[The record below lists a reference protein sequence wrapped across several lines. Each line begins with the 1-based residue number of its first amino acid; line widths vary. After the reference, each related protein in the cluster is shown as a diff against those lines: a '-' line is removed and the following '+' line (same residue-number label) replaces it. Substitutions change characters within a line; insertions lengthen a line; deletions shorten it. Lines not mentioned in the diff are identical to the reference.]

1 MKFADWAVSHRRGI
15 LFLAFAIAMAG
26 IAAALTVPVG
36 LFPKVSFPR
45 IEASLDAG
53 DRPAKQMVL
62 QVTRVAEKA
71 VRSIP
76 GVVGVRS
83 TTSRGTADVSVN
95 MAWGTDTRIAALEVE
110 SALTGALPS
119 MPPGTAVSVR
129 RMDPTVFPVAGYA
142 LTSDQTDQI
151 ALRLYVRDQLV
162 PALSAINGVAD
173 VTIGGGDIGEFEV
186 EVSDE
191 QMVQAGVVIGDV
203 SNALAASNVLQAV
216 GRIEDL
222 HKLYLVV
229 TDDRLKTMDD
239 IKKTI
244 IRAGPS
250 GTITLDDIATV
261 REAAAPNWTIV
272 TSNGKPAVLFQV
284 YQQPG
289 SNTVQIVKDVKSK
302 LETLKAGLPAGTQMR
317 NWYDQSDLILASAA
331 SVRDAILIGVG
342 LAALVLLFFL
352 RNIKVTLIALI
363 AVPAALA
370 SSILILKIFGRSFNI
385 MTLGGMAAAIG
396 LVIDDAIVMIE
407 QMVRGLAER
416 KEASH
421 AERARAAAAS
431 FFKPFLGSSLATVV
445 IFLPLAFLSGVTGA
459 FFQALS
465 LTMAS
470 ALIFS
475 FLVGWLAIPLIA
487 DKLLTQK
494 DVDREEKRD
503 TKKGLIDRL
512 YTGAIRTLLRAP
524 ILALLI
530 VGVFLGGSYLAYK
543 HVGSGFM
550 PHMDEG
556 GFVLDY
562 VAPAGT
568 ALTDVDNLLKQVEA
582 ILLATPEV
590 DTFSRRT
597 GIQLGGGLTEAN
609 AGDFFV
615 KLKPLPRRPIDAVMT
630 EVRDKIGAH
639 VPALDTDTALLM
651 EDLIGDLTSVPQP
664 VEIKVYGDDQAK
676 LTEIAGNVA
685 KAIGGVQGL
694 VSILDGIVLAGDALT
709 ITVDRPL
716 AELNGLDP
724 TEVTQQ
730 INALL
735 TGDLPTQITQGI
747 NVMDV
752 RVRLPAT
759 ERTTI
764 DDISRFEIRNTNGA
778 LVPLSRIAKI
788 ERVTGQPELTRENMK
803 QMVAVTA
810 RIDGRDMGSAVA
822 DVINILKSD
831 ASLIPAPYTW
841 EIGGL
846 YKEQQASF
854 RGLMTVFGTGIIL
867 VFMLVLFLYE
877 SFAIAVTLLF
887 VPLIGAGAVFIG
899 LFVTSTEL
907 NISALM
913 GLTMILGIM
922 TEVSIFYFSKYQD
935 LCKTGMERFEAL
947 VQAGQARFRPILMTT
962 VAAILALIPLALAIG
977 QGSAMQQ
984 PLAIAIISGLIVQMP
999 LVLIVIP
1006 SVYRILGRI
1015 PKPGKVN
1022 DA

>member
-1 MKFADWAVSHRRGI
+1 MSFADWTVAHRRAI
-15 LFLAFAIAMAG
+15 LFVTFAIAMAG
-26 IAAALTVPVG
+26 IAAAVTVPVG
-36 LFPKVSFPR
+36 LFPKVNFPR
-45 IEASLDAG
+45 IQAALDAG
-53 DRPAKQMVL
+53 DRPADQMVL
-62 QVTRVAEKA
+62 QVTRVAEQA
-71 VRSIP
+71 VRAIP
-76 GVVGVRS
+76 GVLSVRS
-83 TTSRGTADVSVN
+83 TTSRGTADVSIN
-95 MAWGTDTRIAALEVE
+95 MAWGTDTRIAALEVK
-110 SALTGALPS
+110 SALTSALS
-119 MPPGTAVSVR
+119 LMPPGSQVSVT
-129 RMDPTVFPVAGYA
+129 RMNPTVFPVSGYA

-151 ALRLYVRDQLV
+151 ALRLYARNQIAPV
-162 PALSAINGVAD
+162 LSAINGVAD
-173 VTIGGGDIGEFEV
+173 VTIVGGEVGEFEV
-186 EVSDE
+186 EVSAE
-191 QMVQAGVVIGDV
+191 QMVQAGVVMDEV
-203 SNALAASNVLQAV
+203 SIALAAANVLQAV

-229 TDDRLKTMDD
+229 TDDRLKTIED
-239 IKKTI
+239 ISKTI

-250 GTITLDDIATV
+250 GTITLDDIATIQQ
-261 REAAAPNWTIV
+261 AAAPNWTVV
-272 TSNGKPAVLFQV
+272 TSNGKPAVLFQI

-289 SNTVQIVKDVKSK
+289 SNTVQIVKDIKAK
-302 LETLKAGLPAGTQMR
+302 LETLRSGLPPGTDMR
-317 NWYDQSDLILASAA
+317 NWYDQSDLILSAAA

-352 RNIKVTLIALI
+352 RNIKITLIALI

-431 FFKPFLGSSLATVV
+431 FFKPFLGSSMATVV
-445 IFLPLAFLSGVTGA
+445 IFAPLAFLSGVTGA

-465 LTMAS
+465 ITMAS

-487 DKLLTQK
+487 DKLLNQK
-494 DVDREEKRD
+494 DVDREEKRERN
-503 TKKGLIDRL
+503 KGLLDKV
-512 YTGAIRTLLRAP
+512 YTFAVRALLRAP
-524 ILALLI
+524 ILTLLI

-543 HVGSGFM
+543 KVGSGFM

-568 ALTDVDNLLKQVEA
+568 SLTDVDNLIKQVET

-597 GIQLGGGLTEAN
+597 GAQLGGGLTEAN
-609 AGDFFV
+609 SGDFFV

-630 EVRDKIGAH
+630 EVRNKIGTN
-639 VPALDTDTALLM
+639 VPALDTNTALLM

-664 VEIKVYGDDQAK
+664 VEIKIYGDDQTK
-676 LTEIAGNVA
+676 LTEIAGSVA

-709 ITVDRPL
+709 ITVDREL
-716 AELNGLDP
+716 AQLNGLDP
-724 TEVTQQ
+724 AQVTLQV
-730 INALL
+730 NALL
-735 TGDLPTQITQGI
+735 SGDLPTQITQGI

-752 RVRLPAT
+752 RVRLPAN
-759 ERTTI
+759 ERQTI
-764 DDISRFEIRNTNGA
+764 EDISRFELRNASGA
-778 LVPLSRIAKI
+778 LVPLARIAKI
-788 ERVTGQPELTRENMK
+788 ERVTGQPQLTRENMK

-810 RIDGRDMGSAVA
+810 RIDGRDMGSAVRE
-822 DVINILKSD
+822 VIGILKNDST
-831 ASLIPAPYTW
+831 LVPAPYSW

-854 RGLMTVFGTGIIL
+854 QGLMIVFGAGVML
-867 VFMLVLFLYE
+867 VFLLVLFLYE
-877 SFAIAVTLLF
+877 SFAIAITLLF
-887 VPLIGAGAVFIG
+887 VPLVGAGAVFIG
-899 LFVTSTEL
+899 LFVTGTEL

-922 TEVSIFYFSKYQD
+922 TEVSIFYFSEYQH
-935 LCKTGMERFEAL
+935 LCKEGMDRFEAL
-947 VQAGQARFRPILMTT
+947 VEAGRARLRPILMTT
-962 VAAILALIPLALAIG
+962 VAAILALFPLALAIG
-977 QGSAMQQ
+977 QGSEMQQ
-984 PLAIAIISGLIVQMP
+984 PLAIAIIAGLLVQMP
-999 LVLIVIP
+999 LVLVAIP
-1006 SVYRILGRI
+1006 SIYRLLGRI
-1015 PKPGKVN
+1015 PSS
-1022 DA
+1022 